1 MGEEVWDGLIPVP
14 VLRLLLS
21 LHLLHLYPLDLPLH
35 LHLLHHLLGLAAAA
49 VGEGHLGVGGGE
61 EGTGLAQPGGVLQ
74 AGEAGGD
81 QG

>member
-1 MGEEVWDGLIPVP
+1 MIETARARG
-14 VLRLLLS
+14 
-21 LHLLHLYPLDLPLH
+21 
-35 LHLLHHLLGLAAAA
+35 AAAA

-81 QG
+81 QGR